1 MSVGLTLGMMGAG
14 LAAKAGA
21 GLIPYQYKRHEI
33 AKPFDFGINPRETGM
48 RSGLVSGFGTD
59 VEVFNEQITPFA
71 KSLLEGIGG
80 YLMGPADGLGDQLM
94 NQIIGI
100 GTYGQGSPM
109 TQFNG
114 IPLAKSGIHI
124 KPSKKGT
131 FTAWCKRHGYGGVT
145 AACIAAAKKK
155 GGSVAKKAVF
165 AQNAKKWDKG

>member
-21 GLIPYQYKRHEI
+21 GLIPYRYKRHEI
-33 AKPFDFGINPRETGM
+33 ANPFDFGINPRETGM

-59 VEVFNEQITPFA
+59 VEVFNEQISPFS
-71 KSLLEGIGG
+71 KSLLEGLGS
-80 YLMGPADGLGDQLM
+80 YLMGPADGLGDTLM
-94 NQIIGI
+94 NQVIGI
-100 GTYGQGSPM
+100 GKYT
-109 TQFNG
+109 G
-114 IPLAKSGIHI
+114 IPMAKSGIHI
-124 KPSKKGT
+124 KPSKRGT

-155 GGSVAKKAVF
+155 GGAVAKKAVF